1 MLCGIMFYRVGN
13 NFLYPRPKARR
24 KRIDKE
30 TGGPAMLEQQQI
42 LKQTISLSQRQSL
55 EVLAM
60 NNLDLQEFI

>member
-1 MLCGIMFYRVGN
+1 MLCGIMFYRAGN

-42 LKQTISLSQRQSL
+42 LKQTIILRQRQS
-55 EVLAM
+55 
-60 NNLDLQEFI
+60 